1 MKKLIF
7 SLVLLIG
14 VVFMAT
20 PVYASN
26 TIKQIDIGSFDIW
39 CNSAGE
45 WIPSD
50 PPRYTQAYQPGAS
63 VHILPYTVHAPSN
76 IKGTIVGVKVSF
88 LTNPEQAFSGAS
100 AAISCDMYQKSISP
114 YQASPA
120 GISGVRSGNAV
131 TISPNIVLSGGG
143 FEITRPWQNELVKG
157 QRFYFPVLIEWEIA
171 PMADI
176 AASVSASPQTAKPG
190 KKIKVTYKVTNN
202 GPDIAPRVDVKYS
215 PLGASWKYDTL
226 INFAPGQ
233 SKTYTATF
241 ANSDGCRQVQVQA
254 FLEPG
259 CGTLDPNVQNN
270 VATTEICW
278 QGGAIYND
286 PPVID
291 SGITGGGYKK

>member
-1 MKKLIF
+1 
-7 SLVLLIG
+7 
-14 VVFMAT
+14 MAT

-39 CNSAGE
+39 CNSAGT

-50 PPRYTQAYQPGAS
+50 PPRYTQAYQPGDS
-63 VHILPYTVHAPSN
+63 VHILDYTVYAPSG

-88 LTNPEQAFSGAS
+88 LTLGNAAQAYSEAS
-100 AAISCDMYQKSISP
+100 SATSYDMYKKSISP

-143 FEITRPWQNELVKG
+143 FEITRPWQNELVEG
-157 QRFYFPVLIEWEIA
+157 QRFYFPVLIEWEIT
-171 PMADI
+171 PLADI
-176 AASVSASPQTAKPG
+176 AASVSASPQAAKPG
-190 KKIKVTYKVTNN
+190 KKIKVTYTVKNN